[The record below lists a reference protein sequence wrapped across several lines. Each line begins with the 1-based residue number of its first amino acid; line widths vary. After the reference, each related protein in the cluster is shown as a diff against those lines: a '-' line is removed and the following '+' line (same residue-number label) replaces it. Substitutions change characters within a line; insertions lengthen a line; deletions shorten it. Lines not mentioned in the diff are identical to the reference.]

1 MDKKDNSLTLPH
13 YIQVGG
19 QKVDIE
25 LVDSIEYNVLGRCH
39 LSEGIIKIA
48 DSGNGRKQSDDSKLN
63 TFIHECVHAILENMG
78 RTDLNQDEV
87 FVCSFTGFTTEI
99 IKSILEQY
107 DNR

>member
-1 MDKKDNSLTLPH
+1 MEKKDNSLNLPQ

-78 RTDLNQDEV
+78 RTDLNNDEV
-87 FVCSFTGFTTEI
+87 FVCTFSGFATEVL
-99 IKSILEQY
+99 KSILEQY

>member
-1 MDKKDNSLTLPH
+1 MEKKDNSLTLPQ

-25 LVDSIEYNVLGRCH
+25 LVDSIDNGALGRCH
-39 LSEGIIKIA
+39 LSNGNIKIA
-48 DSGNGRKQSDDSKLN
+48 DTANGYKQSDDSKLN
-63 TFIHECVHAILENMG
+63 TFIHEGVHAILENMG

-87 FVCSFTGFTTEI
+87 FTRFTTEI
-99 IKSILEQY
+99 LKSVLEQY